1 MTHTAKVGLLE
12 TLLWAAFPE
21 KYRPR
26 AKAALPL
33 WCAGQGK
40 GTQSPGKHG
49 EPAGDVAQKFGQ
61 SLGTELLHA
70 LSCLSEDRCQLF
82 ACSGRHSDGSHLPMS
97 LG

>member
-33 WCAGQGK
+33 WCVQGRER
-40 GTQSPGKHG
+40 
-49 EPAGDVAQKFGQ
+49 EPKA
-61 SLGTELLHA
+61 LGNTEN
-70 LSCLSEDRCQLF
+70 
-82 ACSGRHSDGSHLPMS
+82 P
-97 LG
+97 LGM